1 MTTHSSILAGEFHG
15 QSKLVGYRPW
25 GHKESACLFFHS
37 SGGQDSKTV
46 SFKIS
51 VSRATFFLE
60 ALGGNLFSCHFR
72 LVDVAC
78 ILGSWV
84 P

>member
-1 MTTHSSILAGEFHG
+1 M
-15 QSKLVGYRPW
+15 GYRPW

-51 VSRATFFLE
+51 VSRATLFLE

-72 LVDVAC
+72 LLDVAS
-78 ILGSWV
+78 ILGAWV

>member
-1 MTTHSSILAGEFHG
+1 M
-15 QSKLVGYRPW
+15 GYSPW
-25 GHKESACLFFHS
+25 GHKESGCLFFHS
-37 SGGQDSKTV
+37 SGGQDPKNV

-60 ALGGNLFSCHFR
+60 ALGGNLFSCHLR
-72 LVDVAC
+72 LLDVAC